1 MIRVSEVDY
10 HISLFPEDTICEGVT
25 RKYIEFNKTRLYL
38 HPGDPRFGAS
48 LDGILYSFRRPMG
61 ARGTENRE
69 AGVSYSKPRL
79 LKGHKNYRGTL
90 MITITPYDKRSK
102 AELLNEIY
110 RDRNSKSSSVVFLN
124 GNENDFSADNMRWS
138 S

>member
-48 LDGILYSFRRPMG
+48 LDGILYSFRRIV
-61 ARGTENRE
+61 N
-69 AGVSYSKPRL
+69 L
-79 LKGHKNYRGTL
+79 LLAFMNSIL
-90 MITITPYDKRSK
+90 
-102 AELLNEIY
+102 AIY
-110 RDRNSKSSSVVFLN
+110 NFQSL
-124 GNENDFSADNMRWS
+124 
-138 S
+138 